1 MCVRVSLV
9 QLIRQQRDT
18 GNGSTRWRETLCVRA
33 PLRLLDGVLLDRPAR
48 AAPAGRGRD
57 SASLVARTPSTRDE
71 AMVQT
76 AVAATASRCAPDAS
90 TRPHPTPSSRHYRWV
105 VPRRRRSNDSDT
117 EANLGHVRR
126 VRPAHRGIHREH
138 KGYFFGR
145 QREGDGPS
153 RRLAFARRVDQQ
165 FVRGGFN
172 NFLGGGRSSARR
184 GGPERLLVDGAT
196 LNKFFVALLEGFICL
211 E

>member
-1 MCVRVSLV
+1 MPRTPRRGDGACV
-9 QLIRQQRDT
+9 
-18 GNGSTRWRETLCVRA
+18 CV
-33 PLRLLDGVLLDRPAR
+33 DGLEAHACHPHAIGARYRPQDRP
-48 AAPAGRGRD
+48 P
-57 SASLVARTPSTRDE
+57 
-71 AMVQT
+71 
-76 AVAATASRCAPDAS
+76 
-90 TRPHPTPSSRHYRWV
+90 
-105 VPRRRRSNDSDT
+105 PRRRRSKDSDT

-126 VRPAHRGIHREH
+126 VRPAHGRIHREH
-138 KGYFFGR
+138 KSNFFGR

-196 LNKFFVALLEGFICL
+196 LNKFFVALLQGFIRL